1 MQNLE
6 QQFRREIQKLKA
18 FEINRIK
25 RLEKRHKQ
33 TLELLVKEQNLNTW
47 LTEKEVIKRFK
58 LSRTTLY
65 RYRTESG
72 LKYHKNSCNG
82 KIRYKKR
89 EVEKFLTKNS

>member
-1 MQNLE
+1 MQKLE
-6 QQFRREIQKLKA
+6 QQFRRKLQKLKA

-25 RLEKRHKQ
+25 RLEKRQKQ
-33 TLELLVKEQNLNTW
+33 ILERLINEQNLNTW
-47 LTEKEVIKRFK
+47 LTEKEVIERFK

-65 RYRTESG
+65 RYRTEGG
-72 LKYHKNSCNG
+72 LKFHKNSCNG

>member
-1 MQNLE
+1 MQKLE
-6 QQFRREIQKLKA
+6 QQLRVELQRLKA

-25 RLEKRHKQ
+25 RLEKRQKQ
-33 TLELLVKEQNLNTW
+33 ILERLVKELNLNTW
-47 LTEKEVIKRFK
+47 LTEKEVIVRFK

-65 RYRTESG
+65 RYRTEGG